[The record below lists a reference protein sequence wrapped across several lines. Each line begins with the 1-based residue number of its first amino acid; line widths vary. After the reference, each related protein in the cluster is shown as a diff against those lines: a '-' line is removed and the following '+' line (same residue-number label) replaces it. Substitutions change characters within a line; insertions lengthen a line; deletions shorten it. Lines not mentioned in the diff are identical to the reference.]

1 MLFCAEAG
9 IDYEPVVVDLF
20 EGTQFQPPYSTLNPC
35 CIVPTLEDD
44 DFVLTESSAILKYL
58 ADKYDSPMYPK
69 DLRQRARVNEKMD
82 WFNTQ
87 FYREYGYHVVY
98 PQTLA
103 HVKLEPVAAQNA
115 LVERGRENAARWLKV
130 LDGHYLADGR
140 SYLCGESFTIADC
153 FGSGILTVGDWIGQ
167 TFSAYSNVDRWISK
181 VKSRP
186 SWSKVHGVHDQ
197 VAQSF
202 QDGGDYLH
210 VS

>member
-9 IDYEPVVVDLF
+9 VDYDPIVVDLF
-20 EGTQFQPPYSTLNPC
+20 QGEQFQPPYSKLNPC

-58 ADKYDSPMYPK
+58 ADKHDSPMYPK
-69 DLRQRARVNEKMD
+69 DLRERARVNEKMD

-87 FYREYGYHVVY
+87 FYREYGYHVIY

-103 HVKLEPVAAQNA
+103 HVKLEPAAAQSA
-115 LVERGRENAARWLKV
+115 LVKRGRENAERWLNV

-140 SYLCGESFTIADC
+140 GYLCGEDFTIADC
-153 FGSGILTVGDWIGQ
+153 FGSGILTLGDWIGQ
-167 TFSAYSNVDRWISK
+167 TFSGYPNVERWIAN

-186 SWSKVHGVHDQ
+186 SWSKVNDVHDQ

-202 QDGGDYLH
+202 AGGDYLH
-210 VS
+210 VG